1 MPRLSFLMNSAG
13 VREERTMT
21 LHDSLQVIPS
31 AAGATATPGSLA
43 QGKVIVVLPSYNEGP
58 NLGPLFAGIDAS
70 MGNAGL
76 CYEVVLVDD
85 GSSDIN
91 GGRAWRMQTEI
102 PPYRGS
108 TSAKPW
114 IGRDHP
120 RWVAGGFAAR

>member
-1 MPRLSFLMNSAG
+1 MPRLSFLMNSAA

-21 LHDSLQVIPS
+21 LTNPLQVIPS

-58 NLGPLFAGIDAS
+58 NLGPLLAGIDAS

-85 GSSDIN
+85 GSSDIT
-91 GGRAWRMQTEI
+91 ADVLERMQTEI
-102 PPYRGS
+102 PPHRGS

-114 IGRDHP
+114 VGRDHP